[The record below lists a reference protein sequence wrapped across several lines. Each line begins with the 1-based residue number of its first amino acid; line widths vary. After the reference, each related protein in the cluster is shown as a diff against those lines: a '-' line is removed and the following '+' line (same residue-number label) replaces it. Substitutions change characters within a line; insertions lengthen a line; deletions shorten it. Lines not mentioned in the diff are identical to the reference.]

1 MEHTFTRNVKTEK
14 TDLQVSTCKT
24 ASTALVTY
32 MYMLIMPK
40 CFTTNSQE
48 ISSLLVKITLSNIY
62 NIYICNHPTMQYM
75 YSKAH
80 VWRGIL
86 RVFA

>member
-62 NIYICNHPTMQYM
+62 TVIFIFAIIQQCSTCTVKHM
-75 YSKAH
+75 YGGA
-80 VWRGIL
+80 
-86 RVFA
+86 F